1 MSTSRTAVIGETTF
15 DPASGE
21 LVGPAG
27 TTRLA
32 PQPSSLLELLLAHA
46 GDVVTRDAIR
56 EHLWPDG
63 KVEFDQGIAFAVREI
78 RKGIEEVGGDPEML
92 ETIPR
97 RGLRLH
103 RVASAPADHGASAP
117 AEPAFRAPVGRSRP
131 LILAAVLILLGIAA
145 VLALPRLTRTTPPV
159 VVLFAHDARG
169 PALAAE
175 FAARLGAAL
184 TTSLTSSLDGVGG
197 VIGPTGTATLAGPDD
212 TDGARTRL
220 GACLLVSGNV
230 ESTGADSVVV
240 FTQIV
245 RANDRVHV
253 WAQMD
258 TLPTSAG
265 LDGLVRAIEN
275 GVRAALPDC

>member
-1 MSTSRTAVIGETTF
+1 MSTPRTAVIGETTF

-63 KVEFDQGIAFAVREI
+63 KVEFDQGIAFAVREV
-78 RKGIEEVGGDPEML
+78 RKGLEEVGGDPELL

-103 RVASAPADHGASAP
+103 RLASAPVDHGSSAP
-117 AEPAFRAPVGRSRP
+117 AGRSRP
-131 LILAAVLILLGIAA
+131 LILAAALIVLGIAA
-145 VLALPRLTRTTPPV
+145 VLALPRLTRATSPV
-159 VVLFAHDARG
+159 VAVFAHDARG
-169 PALAAE
+169 SAPATE
-175 FAARLGAAL
+175 IAARLGAAL
-184 TTSLTSSLDGVGG
+184 TTSLTSRLDGVAG

-220 GACLLVSGNV
+220 GACLLLSGSV
-230 ESTGADSVVV
+230 ESTGTDSVVV

-253 WAQMD
+253 WAELD
-258 TLPTSAG
+258 TLPPSAG
-265 LDGLVRAIEN
+265 LDGLVRSIEN
-275 GVRAALPDC
+275 GVRASLPDC